1 MFHASRS
8 ALGRAKTEH
17 TSIGENVMPM
27 PRMVQ
32 AMQAVNK
39 YASAPNV
46 ETRCAARV
54 PKMGQ
59 KNAVPIATSD
69 ADCADCASALC
80 DAALHNVGACQI
92 HIAETPSAHVATLR
106 TENPVVSAPSGE

>member
-1 MFHASRS
+1 
-8 ALGRAKTEH
+8 
-17 TSIGENVMPM
+17 
-27 PRMVQ
+27 RMVQ
-32 AMQAVNK
+32 AMHAVNK

-59 KNAVPIATSD
+59 KDAVPLATSD
-69 ADCADCASALC
+69 AHCAVCASALC

-92 HIAETPSAHVATLR
+92 HIADTPSAHVATLR
-106 TENPVVSAPSGE
+106 TENPVVSVLGGSWGSHKRTSGGTTSTRRRCCAM